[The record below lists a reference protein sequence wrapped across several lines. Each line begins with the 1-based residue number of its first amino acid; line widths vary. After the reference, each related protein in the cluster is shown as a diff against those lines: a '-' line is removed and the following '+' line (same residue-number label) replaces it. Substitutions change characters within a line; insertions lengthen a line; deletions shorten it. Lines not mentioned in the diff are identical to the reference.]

1 MLRNQ
6 RAKVTIRCNIC
17 GEKFTL
23 RGRRDQQGGVDTGFK
38 QCLCDNDRHFEITE
52 ES

>member
-1 MLRNQ
+1 MLKTD
-6 RAKVTIRCNIC
+6 RAKVTIQCNVC

-23 RGRRDQQGGVDTGFK
+23 RGHREPGGQIETGFK
-38 QCLCDNDRHFEITE
+38 QCLCDNDKHFQID

>member
-1 MLRNQ
+1 MFKTQ

-23 RGRRDQQGGVDTGFK
+23 RGRREPGGQVETGFK
-38 QCLCDNDRHFEITE
+38 QCLCDNDKHFSFN